1 MRTTQK
7 RLPRRDVLRPSSVW
21 VFVAIALAWT
31 IVFLLPDWR
40 DARLRHAA
48 RLAGYVAFVAMLVPY
63 LHVIRRMFRY
73 RHGRAMTF
81 WLRLHIVAAYVA
93 FAGVLVHC
101 QGRASTTLTL
111 LLVWL
116 TWIVMVSG
124 VVGFYG
130 QKLLYLLMPR
140 MVPDEVGLER
150 LEPERQQLLKTA
162 EELMKKKEMQGMP
175 EVIQRFC
182 DAALHK
188 SLPAPLSLRDWLLG
202 RQTGD
207 EALSENWYQRAAS
220 FADEKQRGIVQS
232 LWELVQRRRRLDLE
246 YRLHQVGRL
255 WLIVHGPAAWALLV
269 LMIEHAVMSM
279 WYGGF

>member
-1 MRTTQK
+1 MRTTLK
-7 RLPRRDVLRPSSVW
+7 RPPRRDVLHASSIG
-21 VFVAIALAWT
+21 VFLALALAWA
-31 IVFLLPDWR
+31 VVALAADWHE
-40 DARLRHAA
+40 ARLRHVA
-48 RLAGYVAFVAMLVPY
+48 RLAGYVAFIAMLVPY
-63 LHVIRRMFRY
+63 VHVVRRMFRY

-81 WLRLHIVAAYVA
+81 WLRLHIIAAYVA

-116 TWIVMVSG
+116 TWIVMLSG
-124 VVGFYG
+124 VIGFYG

-150 LEPERQQLLKTA
+150 LEPERQLLLTTA
-162 EELMKKKEMQGMP
+162 QDLMKKKDMQGMP

-220 FADEKQRGIVQS
+220 FADEKQRGILQT

-255 WLIVHGPAAWALLV
+255 WLVIHGPAAWALLV
-269 LMIEHAVMSM
+269 LLTEHVVMSW

>member
-7 RLPRRDVLRPSSVW
+7 RPPRRDVLHAWSIG
-21 VFVAIALAWT
+21 VFLALALAWA
-31 IVFLLPDWR
+31 VVALAADWHE
-40 DARLRHAA
+40 ARLRHVA
-48 RLAGYVAFVAMLVPY
+48 RLAGYVAVIAMLVPY
-63 LHVIRRMFRY
+63 VHIVRRMFRY
-73 RHGRAMTF
+73 RHGRAMTS

-116 TWIVMVSG
+116 TWIVMLSG
-124 VVGFYG
+124 VIGFYG

-150 LEPERQQLLKTA
+150 LEPERQLLLTTA
-162 EELMKKKEMQGMP
+162 QELMKKKEMQGTP

-182 DAALHK
+182 DAVLHK

-220 FADEKQRGIVQS
+220 FADEKQRGILQT

-255 WLIVHGPAAWALLV
+255 WLVIHGPAAWALLV
-269 LMIEHAVMSM
+269 LMIEHVVMSW